1 VGIGEVKAAFLDR
14 DGVLNRPV
22 VRNGKPYPPASVAD
36 FEIYEEA
43 AGAVRRLREMG
54 FRVLVVTNQP
64 DVARGAQTRSEIDA
78 MHERIRE
85 DLGVEDFYVCWH
97 DDADECDC
105 RKPRPGLLTRA
116 ARELGISL
124 SESYMIGDRWR
135 DVDCGHAAGCR
146 TIFIDRRYSETLRLE
161 PHRSARDLAEAVDII
176 EQERQTA

>member
-1 VGIGEVKAAFLDR
+1 MKAAFLDR

-22 VRNGKPYPPASVAD
+22 VREGKPYPPATAAE

-64 DVARGAQTRSEIDA
+64 DVARGTQTRSEVEA
-78 MHERIRE
+78 MHGRLRRE
-85 DLGVEDFYVCWH
+85 LGVEDFYVCWH
-97 DDADECDC
+97 DDVDACEC
-105 RKPRPGLLTRA
+105 RKPKPGLLKRA
-116 ARELGISL
+116 AADFGISL

-146 TIFIDRRYSETLRLE
+146 TIFIDRGYSEQLRQE
-161 PHRSARDLAEAVDII
+161 PDRRTRNLAEAVDFIG
-176 EQERQTA
+176 QERQTA